1 MKIID
6 IKQDLNLERSI
17 LGCLLQNGELIKDE
31 SVAKLKP
38 SDFMYEDEKIIFN
51 NMKELESAGEPIDT
65 TTIINRLKE

>member
-31 SVAKLKP
+31 SVAMLKP

-51 NMKELESAGEPIDT
+51 NMKELESAGEPI
-65 TTIINRLKE
+65 